1 MLSMILAALL
11 LPQADAKSRWES
23 TIEKAT
29 PSIVSIKLSSVRSF
43 DTESAG
49 NSQGTGFVVDAER
62 GIILTNRHLVEPGP
76 VLSEA
81 IFLNNEEVE
90 LRAIYRDPV
99 HDFGFYQFDPEAL
112 EYMDLHALELNPE
125 GAKVGIEVR
134 LIGND
139 EGEKISILS
148 GTLAR
153 LDRTA
158 PRYGNGFNDF
168 NTFYI
173 QAASGTS
180 GGSSGSPVMN
190 QKGDVV
196 ALNAGGSRRGASSF
210 YLPLHRVVRALEN
223 IQAEK
228 PVTRGS
234 LQWTLRYTPFD
245 ELRRLGLRSETEKQV
260 RSNWKNGTGMLV
272 VREVLAKGPAGEHLQ
287 PGDILTHLNDT
298 LISTFLPLETLLDE
312 SVGQKV
318 SVRVERG
325 GEVIQAE
332 LTVDD
337 LHALSPSS
345 FIEVAGGIIH
355 PLSYQKARHYSI
367 PVEGLFVAN
376 PGYMLRAAGIPDS
389 SLIREVGGQP
399 VSTLDELWTVL
410 QSTHDGQSLPIRY
423 ASLSESWREQ
433 VALAR
438 MDHKWAP
445 LRRCERNDTA
455 RLWSC
460 IDGEAPEKT
469 TLLQPPKTTQL
480 IEKGPDPVASLTR
493 SLVMVDFDIA
503 HRAEGVYG
511 TSFRG
516 SGLIVD
522 DKKGLILVDR
532 DTVPVAMGD
541 CMVTFGGSIR
551 VPCKVEFVHP
561 IHNFSVLS
569 YRPEQIGETPVKAVQ
584 FADND
589 PVPGEELWQVGLSS
603 RYQMVWR
610 QSRVARVEPLNL
622 SRPSPPQFRDINVET
637 IRLDDYTP
645 TVGGLLANSK
655 GEVAALWASYR
666 SEKGGD
672 SSSFFR
678 GLPVSFLKV
687 VLDPLLAGKEA
698 NYRILGV
705 ELGTIDLADAQEMG
719 LSAEDAKAFEE
730 ANPNARQILSV
741 SRQFAGTPA
750 EKLLEGGD
758 LLLEVAGQRVTRF
771 VEFEAL
777 SQAEI
782 VSVRVL
788 RNGQALD
795 LNIPTR
801 PAGGL
806 GIVKVLQWQGALLH
820 KPHFD
825 LTAQRGIEATGVY
838 ISFYT
843 YGSPASRY
851 GLRATRRI
859 LQVDS
864 KPTPDL
870 DSFMAA
876 VAGKVDG
883 DSVRIQTVALDNQT
897 HVNTLK
903 INNHYWPTSEFKLVD
918 GEWRREEL

>member
-1 MLSMILAALL
+1 MLSLILAALL
-11 LPQADAKSRWES
+11 LPQVDAKSRWES

-158 PRYGNGFNDF
+158 PNYGNGFNDF

-223 IQAEK
+223 IQADK
-228 PVTRGS
+228 PVTRGT

-245 ELRRLGLRSETEKQV
+245 ELRRLGLRTETEKQV
-260 RSNWKNGTGMLV
+260 RSTWKEGTGMLV
-272 VREVLAKGPAGEHLQ
+272 IREVLAKGPAGKNLQ
-287 PGDILTHLNDT
+287 PGDILTHINDK

-312 SVGQKV
+312 SVGEQV

-325 GEVIQAE
+325 GEVIQSQ
-332 LTVDD
+332 LLVDD
-337 LHALSPSS
+337 LHGLTPSR

-367 PVEGLFVAN
+367 PVEGLFVAST
-376 PGYMLRAAGIPDS
+376 GYMLRAAGIPDS
-389 SLIREVGGQP
+389 SLIREVGGQT
-399 VSTLDELWTVL
+399 VKTLDDLWKVL
-410 QSTHDGQSLPIRY
+410 QSTQDGQSLPIRY
-423 ASLSESWREQ
+423 ASLAESWREQ

-438 MDHKWAP
+438 MDHKWAQ
-445 LRRCERNDTA
+445 LRKCERNDTT
-455 RLWSC
+455 RFWTC
-460 IDGEAPEKT
+460 VDGEAPA
-469 TLLQPPKTTQL
+469 QAAPVAPKSTQL
-480 IEKGPDPVASLTR
+480 MEKGPAPVASLSR

-511 TSFRG
+511 TGFRG

-522 DKKGLILVDR
+522 DKKGLVLVDR

-569 YRPEQIGETPVKAVQ
+569 YAPEQIGETPVKAVR
-584 FADND
+584 FAEKD

-622 SRPSPPQFRDINVET
+622 SRPSPPRFRDINVET

-687 VLDPLLAGKEA
+687 VLDPLLAGKQA

-705 ELGTIDLADAQEMG
+705 ELSTVDLADAQEMG
-719 LSAEDAKAFEE
+719 MSADDAKAFEE

-750 EKLLEGGD
+750 AELLEGGD
-758 LLLEVAGQRVTRF
+758 LLLEVAGERVTRF

-777 SQAEI
+777 SQAEL
-782 VSVRVL
+782 VSVKVL
-788 RNGQALD
+788 RNGQILD
-795 LNIPTR
+795 LNIPTS

-806 GIVKVLQWQGALLH
+806 GVVRVLQWQGALLH

-825 LTAQRGIEATGVY
+825 LAAQRGIESTGVY
-838 ISFYT
+838 ISFYA

-876 VAGKVDG
+876 VAGKADG
-883 DSVRIQTVALDNQT
+883 DSVRIQTVALDNQV

-903 INNHYWPTSEFKLVD
+903 INNHYWPTNIFQLKNGNWE
-918 GEWRREEL
+918 RTTP